1 MAIPIAP
8 TTTCPVDSTHSDP
21 ASAPNLGKMTH
32 NDNKQNLI
40 NQISHKIAWDDDIAR
55 AFDAAIS
62 IDRKNKSEPN
72 SIHVAIRV
80 LEMDC
85 DKKVVIA
92 TLLSDPQM
100 PPFDAGFVEATFGKT
115 VALLTHGVSQ
125 LNNLRSLNQAK
136 QKTPEQAEKLRR
148 LLMAIISDVRVM
160 VIKLCYRVERLTLL
174 KHRDYEER
182 RTIAQETIDIFA
194 PLANRLGMG
203 LIKWEMEDLAFRAIE
218 PIAYK
223 KIAKLLEQKRSE
235 RETYIHQFSSELDNL
250 LKQQGIESSV
260 TGRVKHIVSIWRKM
274 QRKNLEFHE
283 LFDVR
288 AVRILVNS
296 IADCYAVLGL
306 VHTTWQHVPKEF
318 DDYVANPKDNGYQSL
333 HTAVVADNGQ
343 VVEVQIRTFDMH
355 QKSEFGVASH
365 WRYKEGGNLDP
376 KMENSIS
383 AMRDMLD
390 GSSEEV
396 SDVISNISTE
406 LSNERVYVFTP
417 QGNIIDIPHGGTPLD
432 FAYAVHSEVGHRCR
446 GAKVNGRIANLT
458 TELHTG
464 DEVEILTTKESRPSR
479 DWMNKN
485 LGFIKSAGTR
495 SKVRNWFNHQDFE
508 QNILDGK
515 GVYDRVLSKYSIH
528 HADLKTLLGHFKRKE
543 VDQFYADIGRGL
555 ITSAQ
560 IIGFLQSEPES
571 EDPFIKVKKGDLKSP
586 VSKDEVSIHGVGN
599 LMTQFGQCCKPVPG
613 DLIIGFITIGS
624 GITIHKHN
632 CPNMLALP
640 EAKRQ
645 RLIEV
650 EWGQNSNTVY
660 PVEIS
665 LTAFRR
671 TNLMQ
676 DISSVLAN
684 RKVNLLDIIS
694 KTNKVEQ
701 MVYTKLTIEIQSV
714 DDLVNIIEKLSQ
726 LPNVQE
732 VKRIG

>member
-1 MAIPIAP
+1 MTPSSINPIVTAS
-8 TTTCPVDSTHSDP
+8 DSVTSGPIKNGD
-21 ASAPNLGKMTH
+21 
-32 NDNKQNLI
+32 DRQNLI
-40 NQISHKIAWDDDIAR
+40 NRISKKIAWDDDIAR
-55 AFDAAIS
+55 AFEYAIN
-62 IDRKNKSEPN
+62 INHQDKSLPR
-72 SIHVAIRV
+72 SVDVVLRV
-80 LEMDC
+80 IEMDC
-85 DKKVVIA
+85 DKNVVIA
-92 TLLSDPQM
+92 TLLSDSQIA
-100 PPFDAGFVEATFGKT
+100 PFESDQIEAKFGKT
-115 VALLTHGVSQ
+115 AALLTQGVNQ
-125 LNNLRSLNQAK
+125 LNILDKSNQTAL
-136 QKTPEQAEKLRR
+136 KTPEQAEKLRR

-174 KHRDYEER
+174 KHLDYEHR
-182 RTIAQETIDIFA
+182 RMIAQETIDIFA

-203 LIKWEMEDLAFRAIE
+203 LIKWEMEDLAFRALE
-218 PIAYK
+218 PISYK

-235 RETYIHQFSSELDNL
+235 REAFIEHFSNELDSL
-250 LKQQGIESSV
+250 LKQQDIESSV
-260 TGRVKHIVSIWRKM
+260 SGRVKHIVSIWRKM

-296 IADCYAVLGL
+296 LADCYAVLGV

-318 DDYVANPKDNGYQSL
+318 DDYIANPKDNGYQSL
-333 HTAVVADNGQ
+333 HTAVIADNGQ
-343 VVEVQIRTFDMH
+343 VVEVQIRTFEMH
-355 QKSEFGVASH
+355 EKSEFGVASH
-365 WRYKEGGNLDP
+365 WRYKEGVNLDT
-376 KMENSIS
+376 KMESSIS
-383 AMRDMLD
+383 AMREMLD

-508 QNILDGK
+508 QNLLDGK
-515 GVYDRVLSKYSIH
+515 GIYDRVLSKYSIH
-528 HADLKTLLGHFKRKE
+528 HADLKKLVAHFKRKE
-543 VDQFYADIGRGL
+543 ADQFYADIGRGL

-571 EDPFIKVKKGDLKSP
+571 DDPFKKVKKAELKSP
-586 VSKDEVSIHGVGN
+586 ISKDEVSIHGVGN

-613 DLIIGFITIGS
+613 DLIIGFITTGS

-640 EAKRQ
+640 EDKRQ

-650 EWGQNSNTVY
+650 EWGQSSNSVY

-671 TNLMQ
+671 TSLMQ
-676 DISSVLAN
+676 DISSILTN
-684 RKVNLLDIIS
+684 QKINLLDINS

-732 VKRIG
+732 VKRIA